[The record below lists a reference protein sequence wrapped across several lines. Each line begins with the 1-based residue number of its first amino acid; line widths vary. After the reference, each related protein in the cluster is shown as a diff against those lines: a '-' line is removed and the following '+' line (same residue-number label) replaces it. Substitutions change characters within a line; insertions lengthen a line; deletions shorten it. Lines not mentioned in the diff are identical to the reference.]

1 MSDKIIR
8 RYPIRK
14 TRKKW
19 NIKLY
24 SRHICSEFCDIKILR
39 DARIPTQLFIMNNP
53 FYKNGKCEKYNI
65 ISDTFIRLAYFNS
78 ENNHIDD
85 SNELYDPNIKVIP
98 DSCFKL
104 SVYYPLTYLFEII
117 ISSNTQDG
125 YSLKDIIGYIKTL
138 YEFIY
143 EEEERTATPQIYNL
157 TKYCI
162 ECSNKDVET
171 HIENIECQ
179 NSKEDCC
186 ICYNEYAKGEIIGK
200 LKCGHLYHKDCVV
213 KWFDS
218 NGTCPMCRYNVFDCK
233 NCDGSGIIHYR
244 FVGTVIPI
252 EERGVNTYRNM
263 TNGIFGIYDCDLED
277 LIINGLSYDRTKKH
291 LRMNI
296 IS

>member
-143 EEEERTATPQIYNL
+143 
-157 TKYCI
+157 
-162 ECSNKDVET
+162 D
-171 HIENIECQ
+171 
-179 NSKEDCC
+179 
-186 ICYNEYAKGEIIGK
+186 
-200 LKCGHLYHKDCVV
+200 
-213 KWFDS
+213 WFDLNNAVHDSISKQNADIDIFVAQKIMYHVKEFFYLTQRNNKTRKKISRITGNKYSRKS
-218 NGTCPMCRYNVFDCK
+218 N
-233 NCDGSGIIHYR
+233 
-244 FVGTVIPI
+244 
-252 EERGVNTYRNM
+252 
-263 TNGIFGIYDCDLED
+263 
-277 LIINGLSYDRTKKH
+277 
-291 LRMNI
+291 
-296 IS
+296 